1 MENHRLTFVLW
12 KIWWSES
19 TALWHCSSLM
29 MHRGATFMEYRGSNT
44 EYFLDPTS
52 GMTSIRVQYT
62 FDTHLNSLEA
72 EDLHLSASETC
83 TYAKLFSILKKMGR
97 EEMKEAVMESDNIV
111 FVYLEDL
118 NLWHTQ
124 NFQKDLTVTEGNR
137 VQMSTTQITGPV

>member
-1 MENHRLTFVLW
+1 
-12 KIWWSES
+12 
-19 TALWHCSSLM
+19 
-29 MHRGATFMEYRGSNT
+29 
-44 EYFLDPTS
+44 
-52 GMTSIRVQYT
+52 
-62 FDTHLNSLEA
+62 
-72 EDLHLSASETC
+72 
-83 TYAKLFSILKKMGR
+83 MGR